1 MIIRAASGEE
11 VPTMCDNT
19 GSVRAF
25 PWFSCGRNAP
35 QNQNIW
41 IQLKSFF
48 SFCVFLTLESLKNIY
63 TNSWGMGGG
72 GGVVTIYCKESI
84 VMLSLFSQFF
94 SVCSSL
100 FLSLSLSLSLSLFL
114 SVSVCLSVS
123 LSVCLS
129 MSLPVSVSFCLSL
142 SLCLS
147 LPLSLSLSLFLSL
160 CLPLCLCLSVCLCV
174 CLSVYLSASMQ
185 KQKIFFLLTIWQQ
198 QPSLNNGLQ

>member
-72 GGVVTIYCKESI
+72 VVTIYCKESI

-100 FLSLSLSLSLSLFL
+100 FLSLSLSLSLSLFP

-123 LSVCLS
+123 LSVCL
-129 MSLPVSVSFCLSL
+129 C
-142 SLCLS
+142 
-147 LPLSLSLSLFLSL
+147 LSLSLSLFLSLSVSLSLSASVSVSFSLSL
-160 CLPLCLCLSVCLCV
+160 CLPLCLCLSVCLSLCLSV
-174 CLSVYLSASMQ
+174 CLSVCFYA
-185 KQKIFFLLTIWQQ
+185 KAENIFSTYNLATTTELE
-198 QPSLNNGLQ
+198 